1 MTKSKECTLDDH
13 ASQVMNCMGRVA
25 ELHKAESVGTKG
37 GKTYTEVKHRV
48 TAFRE
53 TFGYT
58 YGIDTNIIS
67 ELCNDKQVA
76 VKCTITEV
84 STGNVVGSGLAFELI
99 GKGLVNQ
106 TSALEN
112 CDTSAIGRALASIG
126 LGGSEYA
133 SSFEMGNIGNKAGK
147 QFQEE
152 FPGGFDEYKK
162 KLCNSDDKEF
172 KEMIDKGKLT
182 LLKEVFDA
190 DQLSKIKIIIN
201 ERLET
206 MNG

>member
-1 MTKSKECTLDDH
+1 MTKSKECNLDDH
-13 ASQVMNCMGRVA
+13 ATQVMNCMGRVA
-25 ELHKAESVGTKG
+25 ELHKKESIGTKG

-133 SSFEMGNIGNKAGK
+133 SSFEIDNISNKAGK

-162 KLCNSDDKEF
+162 KLCDSNDKEF

-182 LLKEVFDA
+182 LLKEIFD
-190 DQLSKIKIIIN
+190 DEQLSKIKVIIN